1 MTRRRVTVSV
11 ERMPPITQPWY
22 GAPPLA
28 AIRRFFTKYATFR
41 GRASRAEYWWVVLA
55 GIVLNLLLRALDG
68 SVSGIDLVLTP
79 ISSGNVPYE
88 TPWVAVLAGVIGLAT
103 LVPGLALLWRRLH
116 DVNRS
121 GLWIL
126 AILIPI
132 AGWVFLLILF
142 VLPPRPE
149 GARFD

>member
-1 MTRRRVTVSV
+1 
-11 ERMPPITQPWY
+11 MPPITQPHY
-22 GAPPLA
+22 GAPPLEA
-28 AIRRFFTKYATFR
+28 VRRFFVKYATFR

-55 GIVLNLLLRALDG
+55 GVVLNLLLRALDG
-68 SVSGIDLVLTP
+68 SVSGIDLVFTP
-79 ISSGNVPYE
+79 FSAGNTPYE
-88 TPWVAVLAGVIGLAT
+88 TPWVAVLAGAVGLAT

-142 VLPPRPE
+142 VLPSRPE